1 MTTTITGNETFSE
14 LFATPDAANVTLSSA
29 IAGNIALERHIEDQE
44 FNDITAI
51 GKKIVEGVD
60 GYLVDGR
67 DNRKSLIQLAETS
80 ESVHLTSTERN
91 DIRNATKRVT
101 TSIATATG
109 EVTQTA
115 EFLFVS
121 YTTTGEVTI
130 TILNAMV
137 SNGYWFSIKD
147 IGFNALVNNIILTCE
162 GAGTEID
169 GSANDFRIKRN
180 GETWNF
186 INYEGNWFIF

>member
-14 LFATPDAANVTLSSA
+14 LFAISDLANVSLSSA
-29 IAGNIALERHIEDQE
+29 IAGNIVLEEHGEDQE

-51 GKKIVEGVD
+51 GKKIVESID
-60 GYLVDGR
+60 GHLVDGR
-67 DNRKSLIQLAETS
+67 DNRKTLIQLAETN
-80 ESVHLTSTERN
+80 ESVHLTSIER
-91 DIRNATKRVT
+91 DEIRSASERVT

-130 TILNAMV
+130 TILNAME

-147 IGFNALVNNIILTCE
+147 AGFNAKINNIVLTCE
-162 GAGTEID
+162 NALTKIE
-169 GSANDFRIKRN
+169 GSVDDFKIKGN

-186 INYEGNWFIF
+186 INYSGDWFIF